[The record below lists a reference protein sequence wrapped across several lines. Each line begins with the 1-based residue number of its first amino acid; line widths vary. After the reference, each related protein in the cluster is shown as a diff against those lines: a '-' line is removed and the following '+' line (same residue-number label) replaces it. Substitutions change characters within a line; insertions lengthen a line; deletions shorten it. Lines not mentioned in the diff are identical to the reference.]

1 VLRPRRDSDGDLV
14 PHRPSPPPTPPP
26 PSSPS
31 SAMSSSLTSSS
42 SLSSPP
48 SLRAGDVGYT
58 EITPPPAV
66 PLARRRSHSS
76 LAYELRIRVLQ
87 LAQSGGWRTCPGGLL
102 SCPESHVAAPN
113 AGPIGFIERKTCPST
128 SLPCPSGSPVCNK
141 RDCALNS
148 AAIPLLRR
156 GWASVYNIE

>member
-1 VLRPRRDSDGDLV
+1 LCSGPGAI
-14 PHRPSPPPTPPP
+14 PTEI
-26 PSSPS
+26 SSPT
-31 SAMSSSLTSSS
+31 ALHRLQHHQRHLHHRRRMSSSLTSSS

-58 EITPPPAV
+58 EITPPLAV
-66 PLARRRSHSS
+66 PLARRGSHSS

-102 SCPESHVAAPN
+102 SCPESHVVAPN
-113 AGPIGFIERKTCPST
+113 AGPIGLLEGRLALRQAYRAPSA
-128 SLPCPSGSPVCNK
+128 PRFAIK

-156 GWASVYNIE
+156 G